1 MEEAPEKLEIKQ
13 RFPSWSE
20 MLEPVKEFEEGR
32 LSYLALPKQ
41 VDSDFF
47 KMPFGDVERN
57 FDDLKL
63 PENWKEL
70 FLDAMKETLE
80 KNRAFKLFMDICVR
94 CGACAD
100 KCHYYIGT
108 GDPKNMPV
116 GRAELIRSIYRR
128 YFTPA
133 GKIFGE
139 LAGARELTIDVLKE
153 LYYYA
158 YQCSLCRRCSLFC
171 PYGIDTAEIVWWL
184 RRMLSRIGLNQR
196 FMTISIE
203 ASARTGNHLGL
214 LPGGM
219 AGAIQ
224 QGLEELKDITGF
236 DLHTYINK
244 KGADVLFVAPSA
256 DYFATPHWFVM
267 LGYLVLFNELEEKYG
282 LTITWSTY
290 ASEGGNFGTF
300 HSYEAAQLLSSKI
313 YKEAER
319 LGVSFIIGGEC
330 GHMWRDKH
338 QFINT
343 MNEPPKHEEWRKFW
357 EEPDL
362 GEIAE
367 GLRGIRFDS
376 YASGEHGWI
385 HILEF
390 VAALIE
396 HKKIKLDKSRNDHW
410 VATYHDPCNV
420 ARGMGLIEEPR
431 YVLRNVMNKFYD
443 MPEHT
448 IKDKTYCCGA
458 GGGMLADE
466 IMDLRMRGVMPRMM
480 AVRHVYKKYGVNILL
495 TPCAIDKA
503 QFPTALEFWKIPIE
517 VGGPMEMV
525 GNALVLT
532 AFGEKPEDRQYDM
545 RGELLEELR
554 KQQEEG
560 GE

>member
-1 MEEAPEKLEIKQ
+1 MEEAPERLEIRQ
-13 RFPSWSE
+13 RFPSWRE
-20 MLEPVKEFEEGR
+20 MLKPVKKFEEGR
-32 LSYLALPKQ
+32 VSYLSLPKQ
-41 VDSDFF
+41 VNSEFF
-47 KMPFGDVERN
+47 KMPFGDVERDL
-57 FDDLKL
+57 DDLKL
-63 PENWKEL
+63 PENWKEI
-70 FLDAMKETLE
+70 FLDAMKDTLE
-80 KNRAFKLFMDICVR
+80 KNRAFKVFMDICVR

-116 GRAELIRSIYRR
+116 GRAELIRSVYRR

-139 LAGARELTIDVLKE
+139 LAGARELTEDVLKE

-158 YQCSLCRRCSLFC
+158 YQCSLCRRCSVFC

-184 RRMLSRIGLNQR
+184 RRMLSRVGLNQR

-203 ASARTGNHLGL
+203 ASSRTGNHLGL

-219 AGAIQ
+219 YGSIQ

-256 DYFATPHWFVM
+256 DYFATPHWYVM
-267 LGYLVLFNELEEKYG
+267 LGYLLLFNELEERYG

-290 ASEGGNFGTF
+290 AGEGGNFGSF
-300 HSYEAAQLLSSKI
+300 HSYEAAQLLNSKL

-343 MNEPPKHEEWRKFW
+343 MNQPPKNEEWKRFW
-357 EEPDL
+357 ENPDL
-362 GEIAE
+362 GELAE

-396 HKKIKLDKSRNDHW
+396 HKKIKVDKSRNDQW
-410 VATYHDPCNV
+410 IATYHDPCNI

-431 YVLRNVMNKFYD
+431 YVLRNVMNNFYD

-458 GGGMLADE
+458 GGGLLADE
-466 IMDLRMRGVMPRMM
+466 LMDLRMRGVMPRMM

-503 QFPTALEFWKIPIE
+503 QFPHALEYWKIPVE

-532 AFGEKPEDRQYDM
+532 AFGEKPEDRQYDL
-545 RGELLEELR
+545 RGEPL
-554 KQQEEG
+554 KKEEG
-560 GE
+560 E

>member
-1 MEEAPEKLEIKQ
+1 MEEMPERIEIKQ
-13 RFPSWSE
+13 RFPSWRE
-20 MLEPVKEFEEGR
+20 MLKPVKKLEEGR
-32 LSYLALPKQ
+32 TSYLSLPKQ
-41 VDSDFF
+41 VDSEWF
-47 KMPFGDVERN
+47 KMPFGDVER
-57 FDDLKL
+57 DLHDLKL

-70 FLDAMKETLE
+70 FLEAMKDTLE
-80 KNRAFKLFMDICVR
+80 KNRAFKVFMDICVR

-116 GRAELIRSIYRR
+116 ARAELIRSVYRR

-133 GKIFGE
+133 GKYFGE
-139 LAGARELTIDVLKE
+139 WAGARELTEDVLRE

-184 RRMLSRIGLNQR
+184 RRMLSRVGINQR

-203 ASARTGNHLGL
+203 ASSRTGNHLGL
-214 LPGGM
+214 LPGGQF
-219 AGAIQ
+219 GAIQ
-224 QGLEELKDITGF
+224 QGLEELKDYTGF
-236 DLHTYINK
+236 DLRTYINK

-256 DYFATPHWFVM
+256 DYFATPHWYVM
-267 LGYLVLFNELEEKYG
+267 LGYLLLFNELEEKYG

-290 ASEGGNFGTF
+290 ASEGGNFGSF
-300 HSYEAAQLLSSKI
+300 HSYEAAQLLNSKI

-343 MNEPPKHEEWRKFW
+343 MNHPPKNEEWKRFW
-357 EEPDL
+357 EDPDL
-362 GEIAE
+362 GNLAE
-367 GLRGIRFDS
+367 GLRGVRFDS

-396 HKKIKLDKSRNDHW
+396 HKKIVVDKSRNDKW
-410 VATYHDPCNV
+410 IATYHDPCNI

-431 YVLRNVMNKFYD
+431 YVLRNVMNNFYD

-448 IKDKTYCCGA
+448 IRDKTYCCGA
-458 GGGMLADE
+458 GGGMLAE
-466 IMDLRMRGVMPRMM
+466 ELMDLRMRGVMPRMM
-480 AVRHVYKKYGVNILL
+480 AVRHVYRKYGVNILL

-503 QFPTALEFWKIPIE
+503 QFPHALEYWKIPIE

-532 AFGEKPEDRQYDM
+532 AFGEKPEDRQFDL
-545 RGELLEELR
+545 RGGPLR
-554 KQQEEG
+554 QEEG
-560 GE
+560 E

>member
-1 MEEAPEKLEIKQ
+1 MEEMPERIEIKQ
-13 RFPSWSE
+13 RFPGWRE
-20 MLEPVKEFEEGR
+20 MLKPVKKLEDGR
-32 LSYLALPKQ
+32 TSYLSLPKQ
-41 VDSDFF
+41 VDSEWF
-47 KMPFGDVERN
+47 KMPFGDVERDL
-57 FDDLKL
+57 DDLKL

-70 FLDAMKETLE
+70 FLEAMKDTLE

-116 GRAELIRSIYRR
+116 ARAELIRSVYRR

-133 GKIFGE
+133 GKFFGE
-139 LAGARELTIDVLKE
+139 WAGARELTEDVLRE
-153 LYYYA
+153 LYFYA

-184 RRMLSRIGLNQR
+184 RRMLSRVGLNQR

-203 ASARTGNHLGL
+203 ASSRTGNHLGL

-219 AGAIQ
+219 YGAIQ
-224 QGLEELKDITGF
+224 QGLEELKDYTGL

-256 DYFATPHWFVM
+256 DYFATPHWYVM
-267 LGYLVLFNELEEKYG
+267 LGYLLLFNELEEKYG

-300 HSYEAAQLLSSKI
+300 HSYEAAQLLNSKI

-343 MNEPPKHEEWRKFW
+343 MNLPPKHEEWKRFW
-357 EEPDL
+357 ENPDL
-362 GEIAE
+362 GELAE
-367 GLRGIRFDS
+367 GLRGVRFDS

-396 HKKIKLDKSRNDHW
+396 HKKIVVDKSRNDKW
-410 VATYHDPCNV
+410 IATYHDPCNI

-431 YVLRNVMNKFYD
+431 YVLRNVMNNFYE

-466 IMDLRMRGVMPRMM
+466 LMDLRMRGVMPRMM
-480 AVRHVYKKYGVNILL
+480 AVRHVHKKYGVNILL

-503 QFPTALEFWKIPIE
+503 QFPHALEYWKIPIE

-532 AFGEKPEDRQYDM
+532 AFGEKPEDRQFDL
-545 RGELLEELR
+545 RGEPL
-554 KQQEEG
+554 KEEG
-560 GE
+560 E

>member
-1 MEEAPEKLEIKQ
+1 MEEMPEKIEIRQK
-13 RFPSWSE
+13 FPSWRE
-20 MLEPVKEFEEGR
+20 MLKPVKEFEEGR
-32 LSYLALPKQ
+32 LSYISLPKQ
-41 VDSDFF
+41 VDSEFF
-47 KMPFGDVERN
+47 KMPFGDVERD

-63 PENWKEL
+63 PENWKEI
-70 FLDAMKETLE
+70 FLDALKETLE
-80 KNRAFKLFMDICVR
+80 KNRSFKLFMDICVR

-116 GRAELIRSIYRR
+116 ARAELLRSIYRR

-133 GKIFGE
+133 GKLFGE
-139 LAGARELTIDVLKE
+139 WAGARELTEDVLKE
-153 LYYYA
+153 LYYYFN
-158 YQCSLCRRCSLFC
+158 QCSLCRRCSLFC
-171 PYGIDTAEIVWWL
+171 PYGIDTAEIVWWV
-184 RRMLSRIGLNQR
+184 RRILSRIGLNQR

-203 ASARTGNHLGL
+203 ASSRTGNHLGL

-219 AGAIQ
+219 YGAIQ
-224 QGLEELKDITGF
+224 QGLEELKDYTGL

-256 DYFATPHWFVM
+256 DYFATPHWYVM
-267 LGYLVLFNELEEKYG
+267 LGYLLLFNELEEKYG

-300 HSYEAAQLLSSKI
+300 HSYEAAQLLNSKI

-343 MNEPPKHEEWRKFW
+343 MNQPPKHEEWKKFW
-357 EEPDL
+357 ENPDL
-362 GEIAE
+362 GELAE
-367 GLRGIRFDS
+367 GLRGIRFDN

-390 VAALIE
+390 VAALLE
-396 HKKIKLDKSRNDHW
+396 HKKITVDKSRNDKW
-410 VATYHDPCNV
+410 IATYHDPCNV

-431 YVLRNVMNKFYD
+431 YVLRNVMNHFYD

-466 IMDLRMRGVMPRMM
+466 LMDLRMRGVMPRMM
-480 AVRHVYKKYGVNILL
+480 AVRHVYRKYGVNILL

-503 QFPTALEFWKIPIE
+503 QFPPALEYWKIPIE

-525 GNALVLT
+525 GNALVMT
-532 AFGEKPEDRQYDM
+532 AFGEKPEDRQFDL
-545 RGELLEELR
+545 RGEPLR
-554 KQQEEG
+554 EEEG
-560 GE
+560 EEGE

>member
-1 MEEAPEKLEIKQ
+1 MEDVAEKIEIKQ
-13 RFPSWSE
+13 KFPSWRE
-20 MLEPVKEFEEGR
+20 MLKPVKKFEGGR
-32 LSYLALPKQ
+32 LSYLSLPKQ
-41 VDSDFF
+41 VNSDFF
-47 KMPFGDVERN
+47 KMPFGDVERDFEN
-57 FDDLKL
+57 LKL
-63 PENWKEL
+63 PENWKEI
-70 FLDAMKETLE
+70 FLEALKDTLE

-116 GRAELIRSIYRR
+116 GRAELIRSVYRR

-133 GKIFGE
+133 GKFLGE
-139 LAGARELTIDVLKE
+139 WAGARELTEDVLKE

-184 RRMLSRIGLNQR
+184 RRILSRVGVNQR

-203 ASARTGNHLGL
+203 ASSRTGNHLGL

-219 AGAIQ
+219 YGAIQ
-224 QGLEELKDITGF
+224 QGLEELKDYTGL

-244 KGADVLFVAPSA
+244 RGADVLFVAPSA
-256 DYFATPHWFVM
+256 DFFATPHWYVM
-267 LGYLVLFNELEEKYG
+267 LGYLLLFNELEQKYG

-290 ASEGGNFGTF
+290 ASEGGNFGSF
-300 HSYEAAQLLSSKI
+300 HSYEAAQLLNSKI

-343 MNEPPKHEEWRKFW
+343 MNLPPKHEEWKRFW
-357 EEPDL
+357 ENPDL
-362 GEIAE
+362 GELAE
-367 GLRGIRFDS
+367 GLRGVRFDS

-390 VAALIE
+390 VAALLE
-396 HKKIKLDKSRNDHW
+396 HRKITVDKSRNDKW
-410 VATYHDPCNV
+410 IATYHDPCNL

-431 YVLRNVMNKFYD
+431 YVLRNVMNNFYD

-448 IKDKTYCCGA
+448 IKDKTYCCGG
-458 GGGMLADE
+458 GGGMLAE
-466 IMDLRMRGVMPRMM
+466 ELMDLRMRGAMPRMM
-480 AVRHVYKKYGVNILL
+480 AVRHVYRKYGVNILL

-503 QFPTALEFWKIPIE
+503 QFPHALEYWKIPIE

-525 GNALVLT
+525 GNALVMT
-532 AFGEKPEDRQYDM
+532 AFGEKPEDRKFDL
-545 RGELLEELR
+545 RGEPL
-554 KQQEEG
+554 KEEG
-560 GE
+560 E

>member
-1 MEEAPEKLEIKQ
+1 MEDVAEKIEIKQ
-13 RFPSWSE
+13 KFPGWRE
-20 MLEPVKEFEEGR
+20 MLKPVKKFEEGR
-32 LSYLALPKQ
+32 LSYLSLPKQ
-41 VDSDFF
+41 VNSDFF
-47 KMPFGDVERN
+47 KMPFGDVERDFEN
-57 FDDLKL
+57 LKL
-63 PENWKEL
+63 PENWKEI
-70 FLDAMKETLE
+70 FLEALKDTLE

-116 GRAELIRSIYRR
+116 GRAELIRSVYRR

-133 GKIFGE
+133 GKFLGE
-139 LAGARELTIDVLKE
+139 WAGARELTEDVLKE

-184 RRMLSRIGLNQR
+184 RRILSRVGVNQR

-203 ASARTGNHLGL
+203 ASSRTGNHLGL

-219 AGAIQ
+219 YGAIQ
-224 QGLEELKDITGF
+224 QGLEELKDYTGL

-244 KGADVLFVAPSA
+244 RGADVLFVAPSA
-256 DYFATPHWFVM
+256 DFFATPHWYVM
-267 LGYLVLFNELEEKYG
+267 LGYLLLFNELEQKYG

-290 ASEGGNFGTF
+290 ASEGGNFGSF
-300 HSYEAAQLLSSKI
+300 HSYEAAQLLNSKI

-343 MNEPPKHEEWRKFW
+343 MNLPPKHEEWKRFW
-357 EEPDL
+357 ENPDL
-362 GEIAE
+362 GELAE
-367 GLRGIRFDS
+367 GLRGVRFDS

-390 VAALIE
+390 VAALLE
-396 HKKIKLDKSRNDHW
+396 HRKITVDKSRNDKW
-410 VATYHDPCNV
+410 IATYHDPCNL

-431 YVLRNVMNKFYD
+431 YVLRNVMNNFYD

-448 IKDKTYCCGA
+448 IKDKTYCCGG
-458 GGGMLADE
+458 GGGMLAE
-466 IMDLRMRGVMPRMM
+466 ELMDLRMRGAMPRMM
-480 AVRHVYKKYGVNILL
+480 AVRHVYRKYGVNILL

-503 QFPTALEFWKIPIE
+503 QFPHALEYWKIPIE

-525 GNALVLT
+525 GNALVMT
-532 AFGEKPEDRQYDM
+532 AFGEKPEDRKFDL
-545 RGELLEELR
+545 RGEPL
-554 KQQEEG
+554 KEEG
-560 GE
+560 E

>member
-1 MEEAPEKLEIKQ
+1 MEEMPEKIEIRQ
-13 RFPSWSE
+13 RFPEWRE
-20 MLEPVKEFEEGR
+20 MLKPVKKFEEGR
-32 LSYLALPKQ
+32 LSYISLPKQ
-41 VDSDFF
+41 VDSEFF
-47 KMPFGDVERN
+47 KMPFGDVER
-57 FDDLKL
+57 DLHDLKL

-70 FLDAMKETLE
+70 FLEAMKETLE

-116 GRAELIRSIYRR
+116 GRAELIRSVYRR
-128 YFTPA
+128 YFTLS
-133 GKIFGE
+133 GKIFGKW
-139 LAGARELTIDVLKE
+139 AGARELTEDVVRE

-184 RRMLSRIGLNQR
+184 RRILSRIGLNQR

-224 QGLEELKDITGF
+224 QGLEELKDVTGF

-244 KGADVLFVAPSA
+244 KGADVLFVAPSG

-267 LGYLVLFNELEEKYG
+267 LGYLLLFNELEEKYG
-282 LTITWSTY
+282 LTVTWSTY

-300 HSYEAAQLLSSKI
+300 HSYEAAQLLNSKI

-343 MNEPPKHEEWRKFW
+343 MNNPPKNEEWKRFW
-357 EEPDL
+357 ENPDL
-362 GEIAE
+362 GELAE
-367 GLRGIRFDS
+367 GLRGVRFDS

-390 VAALIE
+390 TAALIE
-396 HKKIKLDKSRNDHW
+396 HKKITLDKSRNDHW
-410 VATYHDPCNV
+410 AATYHDPCNV

-431 YVLRNVMNKFYD
+431 YVLRNVMNKFYE

-448 IKDKTYCCGA
+448 IKEKTYCCGA
-458 GGGMLADE
+458 GGGLLADE

-480 AVRHVYKKYGVNILL
+480 AARHVYKKYGVNILL

-503 QFPTALEFWKIPIE
+503 QFPHALEYWKIPIE

-532 AFGEKPEDRQYDM
+532 AFGEKPEDRQYDL
-545 RGELLEELR
+545 RGEPLN
-554 KQQEEG
+554 KEEG
-560 GE
+560 E

>member
-1 MEEAPEKLEIKQ
+1 MEDVAEKIEIKQ
-13 RFPSWSE
+13 KFPGWRE
-20 MLEPVKEFEEGR
+20 MLKPVKKFEEGR
-32 LSYLALPKQ
+32 LSYLSLPKQ
-41 VDSDFF
+41 VNSDFF
-47 KMPFGDVERN
+47 KMPFGDVERDFEN
-57 FDDLKL
+57 LKL
-63 PENWKEL
+63 PENWKEI
-70 FLDAMKETLE
+70 FLEALKDTLE

-116 GRAELIRSIYRR
+116 GRAELIRSVYRR

-133 GKIFGE
+133 GKFLGE
-139 LAGARELTIDVLKE
+139 WAGARELTEDVLKE

-184 RRMLSRIGLNQR
+184 RRILSRVGVNQR

-203 ASARTGNHLGL
+203 ASSRTGNHLGL

-219 AGAIQ
+219 YGAIQ
-224 QGLEELKDITGF
+224 QGLEELKDYTGL

-244 KGADVLFVAPSA
+244 RGADVLFVAPSA
-256 DYFATPHWFVM
+256 DFFATPHWYVM
-267 LGYLVLFNELEEKYG
+267 LGYLLLFNELEQKYG

-290 ASEGGNFGTF
+290 ASEGGNFGSF
-300 HSYEAAQLLSSKI
+300 HSYEAAQLLNSKI

-343 MNEPPKHEEWRKFW
+343 MNLPPKHEEWKKFW
-357 EEPDL
+357 ENPDL
-362 GEIAE
+362 GELAE
-367 GLRGIRFDS
+367 GLRGVRFDS

-390 VAALIE
+390 VAALLE
-396 HKKIKLDKSRNDHW
+396 HRKITVDKSRNDKW
-410 VATYHDPCNV
+410 IATYHDPCNL

-431 YVLRNVMNKFYD
+431 YVLRNVMNNFYD

-448 IKDKTYCCGA
+448 IKDKTYCCGG
-458 GGGMLADE
+458 GGGMLAE
-466 IMDLRMRGVMPRMM
+466 ELMDLRMRGAMPRMM
-480 AVRHVYKKYGVNILL
+480 AVRHVYRKYGVNILL

-503 QFPTALEFWKIPIE
+503 QFPHALEYWKIPIE

-525 GNALVLT
+525 GNALVMT
-532 AFGEKPEDRQYDM
+532 AFGEKPEDRKFDL
-545 RGELLEELR
+545 RGEPL
-554 KQQEEG
+554 KEEG
-560 GE
+560 E

>member
-1 MEEAPEKLEIKQ
+1 MEEMPERIEIKQ
-13 RFPSWSE
+13 KFPSWRE
-20 MLEPVKEFEEGR
+20 MLKPVKEFEEGR
-32 LSYLALPKQ
+32 LSYLSLPKQ
-41 VDSDFF
+41 VDSEWF
-47 KMPFGDVERN
+47 KMPFGDVERD
-57 FDDLKL
+57 FHDLKL
-63 PENWKEL
+63 PENWKEI
-70 FLDAMKETLE
+70 FLEAMKDTLE
-80 KNRAFKLFMDICVR
+80 KNRSFKLFMDICVR

-116 GRAELIRSIYRR
+116 ARAELIRSVYRR

-133 GKIFGE
+133 GKFFGE
-139 LAGARELTIDVLKE
+139 WAGARELNEDVLKE

-184 RRMLSRIGLNQR
+184 RRMLSRVGLNQR

-203 ASARTGNHLGL
+203 ASSRTGNHLGL

-219 AGAIQ
+219 YGAIQ
-224 QGLEELKDITGF
+224 QGLEELKDYTGF

-256 DYFATPHWFVM
+256 DYFATPHWYVM
-267 LGYLVLFNELEEKYG
+267 LGYLLLFNELEEKYG

-300 HSYEAAQLLSSKI
+300 HSYEAAQLLNSKI

-343 MNEPPKHEEWRKFW
+343 MNLPPKHEEWRRFW
-357 EEPDL
+357 EDPDL
-362 GEIAE
+362 GNLAE
-367 GLRGIRFDS
+367 GLRGVRFDS

-396 HKKIKLDKSRNDHW
+396 HKKIVVDKSRNDKW
-410 VATYHDPCNV
+410 IATYHDPCNV

-431 YVLRNVMNKFYD
+431 YMLRNVMNNFYD

-466 IMDLRMRGVMPRMM
+466 LMDLRMRGVMPRMM
-480 AVRHVYKKYGVNILL
+480 AVRHVYRKYGVNILL

-503 QFPTALEFWKIPIE
+503 QFPHALEYWKIPIE

-525 GNALVLT
+525 GNALVMT
-532 AFGEKPEDRQYDM
+532 AFGEKPEDRQFDL
-545 RGELLEELR
+545 RGEPL
-554 KQQEEG
+554 KPEEG
-560 GE
+560 E

>member
-1 MEEAPEKLEIKQ
+1 MEEMPERIEIKQ
-13 RFPSWSE
+13 KFPSWRE
-20 MLEPVKEFEEGR
+20 MLKPVKEFEEGR
-32 LSYLALPKQ
+32 LSYLSLPKQ
-41 VDSDFF
+41 VDSEWF
-47 KMPFGDVERN
+47 KMPFGDVERD
-57 FDDLKL
+57 FHDLKL
-63 PENWKEL
+63 PENWKEI
-70 FLDAMKETLE
+70 FLEAMKDTLE
-80 KNRAFKLFMDICVR
+80 KNRSFKLFMDICVR

-116 GRAELIRSIYRR
+116 ARAELIRSVYRR

-133 GKIFGE
+133 GKFFGE
-139 LAGARELTIDVLKE
+139 WAGARELNEDVLKE

-184 RRMLSRIGLNQR
+184 RRMLSRVGLNQR

-203 ASARTGNHLGL
+203 ASSRTGNHLGL

-219 AGAIQ
+219 YGAIQ
-224 QGLEELKDITGF
+224 QGLEELKDYTGF

-244 KGADVLFVAPSA
+244 KGADILFVAPSA
-256 DYFATPHWFVM
+256 DYFATPHWYVM
-267 LGYLVLFNELEEKYG
+267 LGYLLLFNELEEKYG

-300 HSYEAAQLLSSKI
+300 HSYEAAQLLNSKI

-343 MNEPPKHEEWRKFW
+343 MNLPPKHEEWRRFW
-357 EEPDL
+357 EDPDL
-362 GEIAE
+362 GNLAE
-367 GLRGIRFDS
+367 GLRGVRFDS

-396 HKKIKLDKSRNDHW
+396 HKKIVVDKSRNDKW
-410 VATYHDPCNV
+410 IATYHDPCNV

-431 YVLRNVMNKFYD
+431 YVLRNVMNNFYD

-466 IMDLRMRGVMPRMM
+466 LMDLRMRGVMPRMM
-480 AVRHVYKKYGVNILL
+480 AVRHVYRKYGVNILL

-503 QFPTALEFWKIPIE
+503 QFPHALEYWKIPIE

-525 GNALVLT
+525 GNALVMT
-532 AFGEKPEDRQYDM
+532 AFGEKPEDRQFDL
-545 RGELLEELR
+545 RGEPL
-554 KQQEEG
+554 KPEEG
-560 GE
+560 E

>member
-1 MEEAPEKLEIKQ
+1 MEDVAEKIEIKQ
-13 RFPSWSE
+13 KFPGWRE
-20 MLEPVKEFEEGR
+20 MLKPVKKFEEGR
-32 LSYLALPKQ
+32 LSYLSLPKQ
-41 VDSDFF
+41 VNSDFF
-47 KMPFGDVERN
+47 KMPFGDVERDFEN
-57 FDDLKL
+57 LKL
-63 PENWKEL
+63 PENWKEI
-70 FLDAMKETLE
+70 FLEALKDTLE

-116 GRAELIRSIYRR
+116 GRAELIRSVYRR

-133 GKIFGE
+133 GKFLGE
-139 LAGARELTIDVLKE
+139 WAGAREITEDVLKE

-184 RRMLSRIGLNQR
+184 RRILSRVGVNQR

-203 ASARTGNHLGL
+203 ASSRTGNHLGL

-219 AGAIQ
+219 YGAIQ
-224 QGLEELKDITGF
+224 QGLEELKDYTGL

-244 KGADVLFVAPSA
+244 RGADVLFVAPSA
-256 DYFATPHWFVM
+256 DFFATPHWYVM
-267 LGYLVLFNELEEKYG
+267 LGYLLLFNELEQKYG

-290 ASEGGNFGTF
+290 ASEGGNFGSF
-300 HSYEAAQLLSSKI
+300 HSYEAAQLLNSKI

-343 MNEPPKHEEWRKFW
+343 MNLPPKHEEWKRFW
-357 EEPDL
+357 ENPDL
-362 GEIAE
+362 GELAE
-367 GLRGIRFDS
+367 GLRGVRFDS

-390 VAALIE
+390 VAALLE
-396 HKKIKLDKSRNDHW
+396 HRKITVDKSRNDKW
-410 VATYHDPCNV
+410 IATYHDPCNL

-431 YVLRNVMNKFYD
+431 YVLRNVMNNFYD

-448 IKDKTYCCGA
+448 IKDKTYCCGG
-458 GGGMLADE
+458 GGGMLAE
-466 IMDLRMRGVMPRMM
+466 ELMDLRMRGAMPRMM
-480 AVRHVYKKYGVNILL
+480 AVRHVYRKYGVNILL

-503 QFPTALEFWKIPIE
+503 QFPHALEYWKIPIE

-525 GNALVLT
+525 GNALVMT
-532 AFGEKPEDRQYDM
+532 AFGEKPEDRKFDL
-545 RGELLEELR
+545 RGEPL
-554 KQQEEG
+554 KEEG
-560 GE
+560 E

>member
-1 MEEAPEKLEIKQ
+1 
-13 RFPSWSE
+13 
-20 MLEPVKEFEEGR
+20 
-32 LSYLALPKQ
+32 
-41 VDSDFF
+41 
-47 KMPFGDVERN
+47 MPFGDVERDFEN
-57 FDDLKL
+57 LKL
-63 PENWKEL
+63 PENWKEI
-70 FLDAMKETLE
+70 FLEALKETLE
-80 KNRAFKLFMDICVR
+80 KNRSFKLFMDICVR

-116 GRAELIRSIYRR
+116 GRAELIRSVYRR

-133 GKIFGE
+133 GKFLGE
-139 LAGARELTIDVLKE
+139 WAGARELTEDVLKE

-184 RRMLSRIGLNQR
+184 RRILSRVGVNQR

-203 ASARTGNHLGL
+203 ASSRTGNHLGL

-219 AGAIQ
+219 YGAIQ
-224 QGLEELKDITGF
+224 QGLEELKDYTGF

-244 KGADVLFVAPSA
+244 RGADVLFVAPSA
-256 DYFATPHWFVM
+256 DYFATPHWYVM
-267 LGYLVLFNELEEKYG
+267 LGYLLLFNELEQKYG

-290 ASEGGNFGTF
+290 ASEGGNFGSF
-300 HSYEAAQLLSSKI
+300 HSYEAAQLLNSKI

-343 MNEPPKHEEWRKFW
+343 MNLPPKHEEWKRFW
-357 EEPDL
+357 ENPDL
-362 GEIAE
+362 GELAE
-367 GLRGIRFDS
+367 GLRGVRFDS

-390 VAALIE
+390 VAALLE
-396 HKKIKLDKSRNDHW
+396 HRKITVDKSRNDKW
-410 VATYHDPCNV
+410 IATYHDPCNL

-431 YVLRNVMNKFYD
+431 YVLRNVMNNFYD

-448 IKDKTYCCGA
+448 IKDKTYCCGG
-458 GGGMLADE
+458 GGGMLAE
-466 IMDLRMRGVMPRMM
+466 ELMDLRMRGAMPRMM
-480 AVRHVYKKYGVNILL
+480 AVRHVYRKYGVNILL

-503 QFPTALEFWKIPIE
+503 QFPHALEYWKIPIE

-525 GNALVLT
+525 GNALVMT
-532 AFGEKPEDRQYDM
+532 AFGEKPEDRKFDL
-545 RGELLEELR
+545 RGEPL
-554 KQQEEG
+554 KEEG
-560 GE
+560 E

>member
-1 MEEAPEKLEIKQ
+1 MEEVPERIEIKQ
-13 RFPSWSE
+13 RFPSWRE
-20 MLEPVKEFEEGR
+20 MLKPVKKLEEGR
-32 LSYLALPKQ
+32 TSYLSLPKQ
-41 VDSDFF
+41 VDSEWF
-47 KMPFGDVERN
+47 KMPFGDVER
-57 FDDLKL
+57 DLHDLKL

-70 FLDAMKETLE
+70 FLEAMKDTLE
-80 KNRAFKLFMDICVR
+80 KNRAFKVFMDICVR

-116 GRAELIRSIYRR
+116 ARAELIRSVYRR

-133 GKIFGE
+133 GKYFGE
-139 LAGARELTIDVLKE
+139 WAGARELTEDVLRE

-184 RRMLSRIGLNQR
+184 RRMLSRVGINQR

-203 ASARTGNHLGL
+203 ASSRTGNHLGL
-214 LPGGM
+214 LPGGQF
-219 AGAIQ
+219 GAIQ
-224 QGLEELKDITGF
+224 QGLEELKDYTGF
-236 DLHTYINK
+236 DLRTYINK

-256 DYFATPHWFVM
+256 DYFATPHWYVM
-267 LGYLVLFNELEEKYG
+267 LGYLLLFNELEEKYG

-290 ASEGGNFGTF
+290 ASEGGNFGSF
-300 HSYEAAQLLSSKI
+300 HSYEAAQLLNSKI

-343 MNEPPKHEEWRKFW
+343 MNHPPKNEEWKRFW
-357 EEPDL
+357 EDPDL
-362 GEIAE
+362 GNLAE
-367 GLRGIRFDS
+367 GLRGVRFDS

-396 HKKIKLDKSRNDHW
+396 HKKIVVDKSRNDKW
-410 VATYHDPCNV
+410 IATYHDPCNI

-431 YVLRNVMNKFYD
+431 YVLRNVMNNFYD

-448 IKDKTYCCGA
+448 IRDKTYCCGA
-458 GGGMLADE
+458 GGGMLAE
-466 IMDLRMRGVMPRMM
+466 ELMDLRMRGVMPRMM
-480 AVRHVYKKYGVNILL
+480 AVRHVYRKYGVNILL

-503 QFPTALEFWKIPIE
+503 QFPHALEYWKIPIE

-532 AFGEKPEDRQYDM
+532 AFGEKPEDRQFDL
-545 RGELLEELR
+545 RGGPLR
-554 KQQEEG
+554 QEEG
-560 GE
+560 E